1 MDTKTAVGLA
11 AKVGRAAIISKG
23 RLCTWADLAG
33 QGRVFLSVAVDAPDL
48 EPCSTGSLCKV
59 AAAGLPLS
67 LAEPYGENEPEDA
80 LYDVALERKPID
92 GVALRHMLQHSAAEP
107 LKMASRSIDWRFGL
121 ACVCIQGGLAATSDA
136 YRLHTYPVDAPN
148 CLIPA
153 HPVLTLLKP
162 THIAIGE
169 NILVLEQAEARLVF
183 RITGQR
189 AFPDV
194 PAVMQNYGQAEPV
207 MRVNVKDCLAALRRL
222 ESVAE
227 PLPISKAKICR
238 LSPGYLAAGKGARIV
253 KETVG
258 EALRQESEVSVQMA
272 YLREAL
278 AGCPEKEAV
287 LSWHV
292 SGPEHNR
299 DYSAIRVDSGTWQA
313 LIMPVD
319 DPK

>member
-1 MDTKTAVGLA
+1 
-11 AKVGRAAIISKG
+11 
-23 RLCTWADLAG
+23 
-33 QGRVFLSVAVDAPDL
+33 
-48 EPCSTGSLCKV
+48 V

-107 LKMASRSIDWRFGL
+107 LKMASRSINWRFGL

-136 YRLHTYPVDAPN
+136 YRLHTYPVDAPD

-169 NILVLEQAEARLVF
+169 DILVLEQAEARLVF
-183 RITGQR
+183 CMTGQR

-194 PAVMQNYGQAEPV
+194 VAVMRNCGQAEPV
-207 MRVNVKDCLAALRRL
+207 MHVNVKDCLAALRRL

-238 LSPGYLAAGKGARIV
+238 LSPGYLAADNGAQIV

-258 EALRQESEVSVQMA
+258 EVLRQEGEVSVKIP

-287 LSWHV
+287 LSWQA
-292 SGPEHNR
+292 PYERNR
-299 DYSAIRVDSGTWQA
+299 HAVSAIRVDSGTWQA